1 MVFIIAPEAMRK
13 PILQTERLDLVE
25 LEWNDLGFLVE
36 MLGDPEVMRFWPRPY
51 HAEECEQWIER
62 HRARYRDHS
71 YGYWLALDRALGQPI
86 GQIGL
91 LHQEVG
97 ETTELGLGWIVHRP
111 FWRLGYAFEGAL
123 GCLNYARDVVG
134 AQRTIA
140 LIRPE
145 NEPSMALARKLGM
158 SFERVVPYFDF
169 AHAVMAIKL

>member
-1 MVFIIAPEAMRK
+1 MRK

-25 LEWNDLGFLVE
+25 LEWDDLGFLVE

-62 HRARYRDHS
+62 HRARYREHA
-71 YGYWLALDRALGQPI
+71 YGYWLALDRNLGLPI

-91 LHQEVG
+91 LHQEVEG
-97 ETTELGLGWIVHRP
+97 ETELGLGWIVHRP
-111 FWRLGYAFEGAL
+111 YWRQGYAFEGAA
-123 GCLNYARDVVG
+123 GCLDYAGKVLQAPRV
-134 AQRTIA
+134 IA

-158 SFERVVPYFDF
+158 TFERVVTYYDF
-169 AHAVMAIKL
+169 AHAVMASNIDAEG